1 MNFLKKIVLPV
12 LASTVWIS
20 LSEFVRNEFVLKS
33 YWTGHYSGM
42 GLDFPD
48 EPVNGALWGVWSLLL
63 AVLIY
68 LISRRFTLVQT
79 ALIAWLAAFVMMW
92 VVIGNMGVLPAGI
105 LAFAIPWS
113 LAEVFVAA
121 LIVSKTAK

>member
-1 MNFLKKIVLPV
+1 MNFIKRILFPV

-68 LISRRFTLVQT
+68 LISRRFTMVQT

-105 LAFAIPWS
+105 LAFAIPWR

-121 LIVSKTAK
+121 LIIQKTTK